1 MWLSPSLV
9 QGNGLQP
16 RHHWFESSR
25 DSQLVNT
32 IIILSFHWYD
42 TTCHRSVVSKGERQ
56 VYTMNSVR
64 TGVLLNK
71 QYTKNKRI
79 VM

>member
-1 MWLSPSLV
+1 MQKTIFVKSKNCADNLL
-9 QGNGLQP
+9 
-16 RHHWFESSR
+16 FF
-25 DSQLVNT
+25 QLVNT
-32 IIILSFHWYD
+32 IIIPSFYWYD